1 MQLVIHYHEIA
12 LKGKNRDMF
21 VKRLTQNLRRTFKD
35 LGKVGVRTL
44 FGRIT
49 VRLDFEDMEEIHQR
63 MSGVFG
69 VANYSVVREVPQ
81 DFEAIAQAAWQCCQE
96 ADCRT
101 FVVRC
106 RRPDKGFPM
115 RSTEIEREVG
125 AYVLARAEEAGFP
138 LRVKLKDPETT
149 VRIEIVNRMALVSGA
164 RYQGPGGLPVGTGG
178 RLVGMLSSGFD
189 SPVACWNLMKRGA
202 EVVMCH
208 FHSFPFTNRAS
219 LDNCVKIAEIITR
232 YQYHSRLYLVG
243 FAPVQEELL
252 SLTPADMR
260 MILYRRSMVRIA
272 AKIAR
277 REHAEA
283 LVTGESLGQVASQTL
298 TNLAVIDQASEL
310 PMLRPLI
317 GTDKEEIMSKARVI
331 GTYAT
336 SCLPYEDC
344 CSLMLSQHPVTH
356 ADLKEVL
363 AIEQALKLEELE
375 ERVIEEAEILNLKWL
390 GQAGIERQVIQE
402 PRYGEADS
410 YTNLSG
416 ANCCLPW

>member
-1 MQLVIHYHEIA
+1 MQLVVHYHEIA

-21 VKRLTQNLRRTFKD
+21 VKRLVANLRKTFRD
-35 LGKVGVRTL
+35 WGKIAVRSL

-49 VRLDFEDMEEIHQR
+49 FRVDCEDLEELRRR

-69 VANYSVVREVPQ
+69 VANYSVVREVEQ
-81 DFEAIAQAAWQCCQE
+81 DFDAIAQAAWQCCKE
-96 ADCRT
+96 AQART

-106 RRPDKGFPM
+106 SRPDKAFPM
-115 RSTEIEREVG
+115 RSVDVEREVG
-125 AYVLARAEEAGFP
+125 AYVLKCAEAENYP
-138 LRVKLKDPETT
+138 LRVKLKGPDTT

-164 RYQGPGGLPVGTGG
+164 QYPGPGGLPVGTGG

-189 SPVACWNLMKRGA
+189 SPVACWNMMKRGA
-202 EVVMCH
+202 DVVLCH

-219 LDNCVKIAEIITR
+219 LDNCIKIAEIITR
-232 YQYHSRLYLVG
+232 YQYRSRLYLVG

-272 AKIAR
+272 ERIAK
-277 REHAEA
+277 REWAEA

-298 TNLAVIDQASEL
+298 TNLAVIDEACRL

-317 GTDKEEIMSKARVI
+317 GADKEEIMTKARQI
-331 GTYAT
+331 GTYET
-336 SCLPYEDC
+336 SSLPYEDC

-356 ADLKEVL
+356 ADLEDVL
-363 AIEQALKLEELE
+363 RIEKALKLEELE
-375 ERVIEEAEILNLKWL
+375 ERVIGEAEILQLKWK
-390 GQAGIERQVIQE
+390 GREGVERKTLQE
-402 PRYGEADS
+402 PRYGDAGD
-410 YTNLSG
+410 YANLSG
-416 ANCCLPW
+416 GACCLL